1 MALFLI
7 VGKSWLRLR
16 ATENNAKTRMYKQH
30 SIPGFPDGAQKVC
43 DGLYIVEK
51 DGWVQY
57 FLWDD
62 NYFSHLKEDIRSRR
76 FILRHY
82 PLHKQSLSALRL

>member
-1 MALFLI
+1 
-7 VGKSWLRLR
+7 
-16 ATENNAKTRMYKQH
+16 MYKQH
-30 SIPGFPDGAQKVC
+30 SIPGFPDGAQRVC

-62 NYFSHLKEDIRSRR
+62 NYFSHLKDDVRSRR
-76 FILRHY
+76 FILTSLMENGHVPTSDLKRE
-82 PLHKQSLSALRL
+82 PLVIPKQ